1 MDRTLSNGSLS
12 NRPLSTITP
21 VIETERTSLL
31 MLTSVDAELIRD
43 YYQQNQS
50 HLALWEPLRSEEF
63 YTIAYWQHQLTEN
76 LKQYEDGS
84 ALKLVALNKSQTEI
98 IAVCNFSNIVMGIF
112 QACNLGYSVAKRYEG
127 RGYMYE
133 VLQAAINYAFD
144 SMGLHRIMANY
155 IITNNRSAAV
165 LDKLGFE
172 QEGIAKSYLK
182 IAGRWQDHV
191 LTSKINPNVHP

>member
-1 MDRTLSNGSLS
+1 
-12 NRPLSTITP
+12 
-21 VIETERTSLL
+21 

-50 HLALWEPLRSEEF
+50 HFMLWEPIRAEEF
-63 YTIAYWQHQLTEN
+63 YTIEYWRRQLAEN
-76 LKQYEDGS
+76 LKQFENGS
-84 ALKLVALNKSQTEI
+84 ALKLVALDKSKTEI
-98 IAVCNFSNIVMGIF
+98 IAVCNFSNIVMGVF

-127 RGYMYE
+127 RGYMSE

-155 IITNNRSAAV
+155 IVTNNRSAA
-165 LDKLGFE
+165 LLNKLGFE
-172 QEGIAKSYLK
+172 QEGVAKSYLK

-191 LTSKINPNVHP
+191 LTSKINPSHYTK